1 MRTLSNNIVSSKID
15 DRKFRGVGVPRTRDY
30 KYIRFENNEK
40 EFYNLAADPIEIHSK
55 PEKLDDA
62 TRRCDPRLLG
72 ATAQRPAQVS
82 AHRLPGGGERPA
94 VPASRQF
101 SGRRNAVRGAR
112 SS

>member
-1 MRTLSNNIVSSKID
+1 MRALPNSIVSSKID

-30 KYIRFENNEK
+30 RYIRFENNEK

-62 TRRCDPRLLG
+62 TRNYWERRLNDLHRCRRTG
-72 ATAQRPAQVS
+72 CRAA
-82 AHRLPGGGERPA
+82 ENA